1 MRRRINTEP
10 AFDPLTLFTSERP
23 AVATRS
29 SQAVPERLPPVHVAV
44 PDRYPLRGPRISS
57 TAARFTVV
65 TTSAMVVGVLIGFA
79 SGYITSAG
87 FTVRGATVPGATVP
101 RATAPQATVPHAT
114 VPHATVPHATVPHA
128 TVPEAAVRK
137 AAPPAAPATLN
148 PSPSQISATPVNPPS
163 SKANTNTGGPRSAAP
178 VREPRVPAAA
188 AAITRPQ
195 GSIVVVSRPP
205 GADVA
210 LDGRVV
216 GQTPMSIPNVTEGMH
231 VLGIELPGF
240 SRWATTVRVE
250 AGQPTRVGASLTP

>member
-1 MRRRINTEP
+1 VRPRINTEP
-10 AFDPLTLFTSERP
+10 AFDPMTLFTSERP
-23 AVATRS
+23 AVATPN
-29 SQAVPERLPPVHVAV
+29 SQAVPERRPPMFVAV

-57 TAARFTVV
+57 TAARVTVI

-79 SGYITSAG
+79 SGYLTSPG
-87 FTVRGATVPGATVP
+87 FNVPGATVPGATVP
-101 RATAPQATVPHAT
+101 RATAPHAAVPQ
-114 VPHATVPHATVPHA
+114 A
-128 TVPEAAVRK
+128 TVPEAAAPEAAAPK

-148 PSPSQISATPVNPPS
+148 PSPSQISATAVNPPS
-163 SKANTNTGGPRSAAP
+163 SKANTGGPLSAAP

-240 SRWATTVRVE
+240 SRWATTVSVE
-250 AGQPTRVGASLTP
+250 AGEPTRVGASLTP

>member
-1 MRRRINTEP
+1 MRPRINTEP
-10 AFDPLTLFTSERP
+10 AFDPMTLFTSERP
-23 AVATRS
+23 AVATPN
-29 SQAVPERLPPVHVAV
+29 SQAVPERRPPMFVAV

-57 TAARFTVV
+57 TAARVTVI

-79 SGYITSAG
+79 SGYLTSPG
-87 FTVRGATVPGATVP
+87 FNVPGATVPGATVP
-101 RATAPQATVPHAT
+101 RATAPHAAVPQ
-114 VPHATVPHATVPHA
+114 A
-128 TVPEAAVRK
+128 TVPEAAAPEAAAPK

-148 PSPSQISATPVNPPS
+148 PSPSQISATAVNPPS
-163 SKANTNTGGPRSAAP
+163 SKANTGGPLSAAP

-195 GSIVVVSRPP
+195 GSIVVMSRPP

-250 AGQPTRVGASLTP
+250 AGEPTRVGASLTP

>member
-1 MRRRINTEP
+1 VRTRINTEP
-10 AFDPLTLFTSERP
+10 AFDPMTLFRSERP
-23 AVATRS
+23 AVATPN
-29 SQAVPERLPPVHVAV
+29 SQAVPERRPPMFVAV

-57 TAARFTVV
+57 TAARVTVV

-79 SGYITSAG
+79 SGYLTSPG
-87 FTVRGATVPGATVP
+87 FSVPRVTVPGATVP
-101 RATAPQATVPHAT
+101 RATAPHAAVPQ
-114 VPHATVPHATVPHA
+114 A
-128 TVPEAAVRK
+128 TVPEAAAPK

-148 PSPSQISATPVNPPS
+148 PSPSQISATAVNPPS
-163 SKANTNTGGPRSAAP
+163 SKATTGGPLSAAP

-195 GSIVVVSRPP
+195 GSIVVMSRPP

-250 AGQPTRVGASLTP
+250 AGEPTRVGASLTP

>member
-1 MRRRINTEP
+1 MRPRINTEP
-10 AFDPLTLFTSERP
+10 AFDPLTLFTSEKP
-23 AVATRS
+23 AVATRN
-29 SQAVPERLPPVHVAV
+29 SQAVPERRPPVNVAV
-44 PDRYPLRGPRISS
+44 PDRDPLRGPRISS
-57 TAARFTVV
+57 TAARVTVV

-79 SGYITSAG
+79 SGYVTSPG
-87 FTVRGATVPGATVP
+87 FTAPGPTVPGATVP
-101 RATAPQATVPHAT
+101 RATTPQATVPHAT
-114 VPHATVPHATVPHA
+114 VPQ
-128 TVPEAAVRK
+128 AAAPQAAAPK
-137 AAPPAAPATLN
+137 AAAPPVTPPTLN
-148 PSPSQISATPVNPPS
+148 PSPSQISATAVNPPS
-163 SKANTNTGGPRSAAP
+163 SKASTGGPLSAAP

-188 AAITRPQ
+188 ANITRRQ

-250 AGQPTRVGASLTP
+250 AGEPTRVGASLTP

>member
-1 MRRRINTEP
+1 VRPRINTEP
-10 AFDPLTLFTSERP
+10 AFDPMTLFTSERP
-23 AVATRS
+23 AVATPN
-29 SQAVPERLPPVHVAV
+29 SQAVPERRPPMFVAV

-57 TAARFTVV
+57 TAARVTVI

-79 SGYITSAG
+79 SGYLTSPG
-87 FTVRGATVPGATVP
+87 FNVPGATVPGATVP
-101 RATAPQATVPHAT
+101 RATTPHAAVPQATVPQAT
-114 VPHATVPHATVPHA
+114 VPQATVPQ
-128 TVPEAAVRK
+128 

-148 PSPSQISATPVNPPS
+148 PSPSQISATAVNPPS
-163 SKANTNTGGPRSAAP
+163 SKANTGGPLSAAP

-250 AGQPTRVGASLTP
+250 AGEPTRVGASLTP

>member
-1 MRRRINTEP
+1 MRPRINTEP

-23 AVATRS
+23 AVATRN
-29 SQAVPERLPPVHVAV
+29 SQAVPERRPPMFVAV

-57 TAARFTVV
+57 TAARVTVV
-65 TTSAMVVGVLIGFA
+65 TTSAMVIGVLIGFA
-79 SGYITSAG
+79 SGYITSPRFNTSPG
-87 FTVRGATVPGATVP
+87 FNVPGPTVPGATVP
-101 RATAPQATVPHAT
+101 RAATTTPQATLPRT
-114 VPHATVPHATVPHA
+114 TMSQG
-128 TVPEAAVRK
+128 AAPK

-148 PSPSQISATPVNPPS
+148 PSPSPISATPVNPPS
-163 SKANTNTGGPRSAAP
+163 SKANTDGPLSAAP
-178 VREPRVPAAA
+178 VPEPRVPAAG
-188 AAITRPQ
+188 AAITRRE
-195 GSIVVVSRPP
+195 GSILVVSRPP